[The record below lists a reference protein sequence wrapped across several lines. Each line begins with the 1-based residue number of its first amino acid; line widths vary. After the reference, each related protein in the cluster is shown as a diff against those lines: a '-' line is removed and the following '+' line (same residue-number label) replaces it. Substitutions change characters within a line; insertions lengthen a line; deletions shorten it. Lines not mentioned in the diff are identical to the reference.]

1 MNNNIRTLRGQ
12 LSGANPR
19 RIIVDD
25 GRPNYGY
32 KVLEFA
38 VWNTGTGASG
48 VFGVLGTQYD
58 MNPFA
63 DAGDNRQIA
72 WAGSAW
78 NTAGNDS
85 NANRY
90 SVIDPDHIVI
100 TDLYLRALAPGETM
114 NYMIV
119 VQPITM
125 SDDEAIL
132 QLIKERSQDD
142 TR

>member
-1 MNNNIRTLRGQ
+1 MNNNIRTLRGRMGEGQ
-12 LSGANPR
+12 R

-25 GRPNYGY
+25 GRTNHGY

-38 VWNTGTGASG
+38 VWNTGVSASG
-48 VFGVLGTQYD
+48 VFGILGTQYD
-58 MNPFA
+58 MMAFA
-63 DAGDNRQIA
+63 DASDNRQIA

-100 TDLYLRALAPGETM
+100 TDLYIRALAPGETM

-119 VQPITM
+119 VQPLTM
-125 SDDEAIL
+125 SDDQAIL